1 MNLTALFAKTS
12 LVGIIAIPICSSAAI
27 AQASG
32 CWAIAQDWDGSVAL
46 RSQPR
51 RDILNQIAS
60 IPNGT
65 QLEVIGRHN
74 NWLEVYAPSDR
85 FGTHYRTGWVA
96 AKETHH
102 TCARNHSPWYSGS
115 PLPPL
120 PPLTPLPPLSSPH
133 HREYDY

>member
-12 LVGIIAIPICSSAAI
+12 LIGIVAVPMLSFTSI

-51 RDILNQIAS
+51 RNILNQIAS

-65 QLEVIGRHN
+65 QLEVLGRHN
-74 NWLEVYAPSDR
+74 DWLEVYAPNDR
-85 FGTHYRTGWVA
+85 FGTNYRTGWVA
-96 AKETHH
+96 QKETRRI
-102 TCARNHSPWYSGS
+102 CSRDDRSWYPDSS
-115 PLPPL
+115 LPPL
-120 PPLTPLPPLSSPH
+120 PPLPSLSP
-133 HREYDY
+133 RWEYDYTD